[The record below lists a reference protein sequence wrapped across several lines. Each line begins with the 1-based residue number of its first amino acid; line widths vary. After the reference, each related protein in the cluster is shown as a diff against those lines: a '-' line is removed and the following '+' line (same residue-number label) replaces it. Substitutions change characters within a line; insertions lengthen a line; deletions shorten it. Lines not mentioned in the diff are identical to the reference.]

1 MKTTKNKVKAKS
13 SQKIKKKVL
22 FTYYSCN
29 YSKTYHPLKRKKI
42 NRNKIK
48 TIADAPLK
56 LISRKNAIRSKKY
69 IADIANSGIDYE
81 DITGKEDLLVQWL
94 NDNGESA
101 SWLGGKKYILNGKE
115 CSASYLLII
124 ANKKRIQMKL
134 KPFFINWISE
144 C

>member
-1 MKTTKNKVKAKS
+1 MKTTTNKGKAKS

-22 FTYYSCN
+22 FTYYNCN

-48 TIADAPLK
+48 TIADAPLR

-69 IADIANSGIDYE
+69 VADIVNSGLDYE
-81 DITGKEDLLVQWL
+81 DITGRENLLVQWL
-94 NDNGESA
+94 NDNGETA
-101 SWLGGKKYILNGKE
+101 SQLRKNKYILNGKE

-134 KPFFINWISE
+134 KPFFINWIAE
-144 C
+144 H